1 MSIKHLLLVGVLFAS
16 CGILKR
22 GTIPWEERANK
33 AEIESSDVEPTLS
46 EVKPEVALTTS
57 ASTPA
62 SRALSKDEKRL
73 RSILDEAFK
82 DWKGV
87 PYLLGGNGYDGI
99 DCSAFLQIVFA
110 DYFDIKLPRVTAD
123 QIKVGK
129 SVKKN
134 NIKIGDLVF
143 FRTGKKTM
151 HAGIMINDQQFMHA
165 STSSGVMISALQERY
180 WSDAYLTTRRVL

>member
-1 MSIKHLLLVGVLFAS
+1 MSVKHILLVWVLFAS
-16 CGILKR
+16 CGLVKR
-22 GTIPWEERANK
+22 GTIPWEERAKK
-33 AEIESSDVEPTLS
+33 AETENN
-46 EVKPEVALTTS
+46 EVKSTPSDIEPEVAITTS
-57 ASTPA
+57 TPE
-62 SRALSKDEKRL
+62 SRALSKDEKKL
-73 RSILDEAFK
+73 RSKLDEAFK

-110 DYFDIKLPRVTAD
+110 DYFDVKLPRVTAD
-123 QIKVGK
+123 QIKMGK

-134 NIKIGDLVF
+134 NIRIGDLVF
-143 FRTGKKTM
+143 FRTGKQTM

>member
-1 MSIKHLLLVGVLFAS
+1 L
-16 CGILKR
+16 
-22 GTIPWEERANK
+22 
-33 AEIESSDVEPTLS
+33 
-46 EVKPEVALTTS
+46 
-57 ASTPA
+57 
-62 SRALSKDEKRL
+62 
-73 RSILDEAFK
+73 
-82 DWKGV
+82 KGV